1 MSRRPAVPR
10 TRPEVGLTPEERERL
25 ARDHRP
31 LVAKWCQKLAPY
43 APDGMDPEE
52 IQALALAGL
61 AHALDKYDP
70 TRRVTFGA
78 YAGPWVRGA
87 ILRGFERSRDTL
99 WWRGQVVDN
108 KVVAGQR
115 SRWETLAEP
124 VQPRGPTVIV
134 AAILVDGMNAR
145 QMEATVTAIE
155 RANPSRLAVVTGEE
169 AEELL
174 ALPDTRRL
182 VAVRGDEGQEK

>member
-25 ARDHRP
+25 AQDHRP
-31 LVAKWCQKLAPY
+31 LVVKWAQRLAPY
-43 APDGMDPEE
+43 APDGMDLDE
-52 IQALALAGL
+52 IMALALAGL
-61 AHALDKYDP
+61 AHAMDKYDP

-87 ILRGFERSRDTL
+87 ILRGFERSRGTL
-99 WWRGQVVDN
+99 WWRGQVTDDQ
-108 KVVAGQR
+108 VVAGQR

-134 AAILVDGMNAR
+134 AAFLVDGMSAR
-145 QMEATVTAIE
+145 QMEQTVTAIE
-155 RANPSRLAVVTGEE
+155 RANPTRLAVVNGEE
-169 AEELL
+169 AEELMN
-174 ALPDTRRL
+174 LPDTRRL
-182 VAVRGDEGQEK
+182 VGE